1 MPFSL
6 SSSTNNQNYVTSKSR
21 SCDQNYKQ
29 LPHNM
34 HYIAKTSKVQKNKLT
49 QVKQGTQA
57 CYVKIIWPTL
67 TTHP

>member
-1 MPFSL
+1 
-6 SSSTNNQNYVTSKSR
+6 
-21 SCDQNYKQ
+21 
-29 LPHNM
+29 M